1 MATRTLDGPPGT
13 LGLYAR
19 AIAPLIPGAS
29 ALPFVGGGG
38 TEIPQTEFA
47 LERVT
52 ADPARVAAYAKVC
65 AFTLRDTLPA
75 TYPHMLAFPLHMA
88 LMTSSDFPFP
98 AIGLVHLRNR
108 IVQHRPI
115 AGDEAFDL
123 RVHSTAIEPHPKGR
137 AFSLVSEARIGD
149 ELVWEDTSTMLR
161 RGKGSGD
168 DAPKTERPPD
178 PPVSA
183 EWRLPDDL
191 GRRYGAVSGDR
202 NPIHMHDL
210 SARLFGFE
218 RAIAHGMWT
227 KARCVAALDSTLPP
241 AFAIDVE
248 FRRPILLPA
257 TVAFG
262 SVTEDGGIRFAV
274 RSKRSGEPHLDGDIT
289 PAPEGRPT

>member
-13 LGLYAR
+13 LRLYAR

-38 TEIPQTEFA
+38 TEIPETELA
-47 LERVT
+47 LDGVT

-65 AFTLRDTLPA
+65 AFALRDTLPA

-115 AGDEAFDL
+115 AIDEAFDL
-123 RVHSTAIEPHPKGR
+123 RVRPTAIELHPKGR
-137 AFSLVSEARIGD
+137 AFAIVSEARVGD

-168 DAPKTERPPD
+168 DAAKSERPVD

-183 EWRLPDDL
+183 EWNLPGDL

-210 SARLFGFE
+210 SARLFGFKH
-218 RAIAHGMWT
+218 AIAHGMWT
-227 KARCVAALDSTLPP
+227 KARCLAALDATLPT

-257 TVAFG
+257 TVTFG
-262 SVTEDGGIRFAV
+262 SVAEGERTRFAV

-289 PAPEGRPT
+289 PATAGPTA